1 MLSPTLLPSPARRR
15 ARPHGTR
22 VRPGSVR
29 PLIST
34 WLLTEPGLTPMQ
46 IWERL
51 LDEHDTETCYTTVC
65 HYRSTIS
72 SHYRRSSAF
81 RAGIDD
87 IAAWKAP

>member
-1 MLSPTLLPSPARRR
+1 MRATPARHPR
-15 ARPHGTR
+15 A
-22 VRPGSVR
+22 PGSVR

-51 LDEHDTETCYTTVC
+51 LDEHDTEVCYTTVC

-81 RAGIDD
+81 QAGIDD
-87 IAAWKAP
+87 IAG